1 MLRRAFALIA
11 FCAFISYP
19 ALAAAQTAAWSNYAG
34 DAQHTAI
41 SSVASQPLQA
51 IRWQTPV
58 DLNPQY
64 SGTSLLIH
72 YGSPV
77 ISANNTVV
85 VPVKTGATDGFK
97 LEGRSGATGALL
109 WTQTTDYSV
118 PTVGWKP
125 SYGPTIAPGNL
136 LYYAGAGGTIYTR
149 SNLDAAGAV
158 TPTQL
163 SFVGTGGDATNLG
176 NYTANKANFDANVKI
191 STPITSDSLGNI
203 YFGYQVANPAQVGGL
218 ASGLARIDSTG
229 HASFVTAASL
239 APAGDTTIRTISLG
253 SAPAVTTD
261 GSKVYVAIST
271 NNATST
277 GNQTGSG
284 YLVSL
289 NASNLSVAERTDTRD
304 VVTPANRS
312 RLTNISTSS
321 PTIGP
326 NGDVYFGVLENPA
339 GFIEQGVDAPL
350 RLDPDP
356 VEDARRVRVGH
367 HRLDRADE
375 HGAVVHRD
383 VRPYLLM
390 TKYNDYA
397 GRGGDGMNK
406 LAILDPNATQIDA
419 RTGATVMKEILTIA
433 GPTPD
438 AGVYRHAPR
447 TRSASGASTRRRST
461 RRPSA
466 SWPTART
473 GSCTAGTSRRTLFTE
488 VVTLTAGIGEAYTP
502 TLIGPDGTVYAI
514 NNATLFA
521 VGAPVPEPSSILA
534 VSGRGP
540 GNRNRLTPPEAHV
553 SEAIGYRA
561 LDRKLWER

>member
-1 MLRRAFALIA
+1 MLRRALALA
-11 FCAFISYP
+11 AFISYP
-19 ALAAAQTAAWSNYAG
+19 AFAEAQSAAWSNYAG

-41 SSVASQPLQA
+41 SGTASQPLQE

-77 ISANNTVV
+77 ISANNTIV

-109 WTQTTDYSV
+109 WTQSTDYSV

-125 SYGPTIAPGNL
+125 SYGPTIAPGNK

-163 SFVGTGGDATNLG
+163 SFVGAGGDATNLG
-176 NYTANKANFDANVKI
+176 NYTANKTNFDANVKI
-191 STPITSDSLGNI
+191 STPITSDGLGNI
-203 YFGYQVANPAQVGGL
+203 YFGYQVATPSQVGGL
-218 ASGLARIDSTG
+218 ESGLARIDSTG
-229 HASFVTAASL
+229 HASFVSAASL
-239 APAGDTTIRTISLG
+239 APSGDTTIKTISLG
-253 SAPAVTTD
+253 SAPAVTAD
-261 GSKVYVAIST
+261 GSKVYVSIST

-277 GNQTGSG
+277 GNQFGSG

-289 NASNLSVAERTDTRD
+289 NASNLTVAGRTDLRD
-304 VVTPANRS
+304 VVNTGNRA
-312 RLTNISTSS
+312 RVTNISTSS

-326 NGDVYFGVLENPA
+326 NGDVYFGVLGNPNSTSK
-339 GFIEQGVDAPL
+339 GWMLHFDSTLTQLKTP
-350 RLDPDP
+350 
-356 VEDARRVRVGH
+356 
-367 HRLDRADE
+367 
-375 HGAVVHRD
+375 GAFGWDITGSIVPKTMVPSYTGTS
-383 VRPYLLM
+383 PYLLM

-397 GRGGDGMNK
+397 GAGGTGINK
-406 LAILDPNATQIDA
+406 IAILDPYDTQIDS

-433 GPTPD
+433 GVTPD
-438 AGVYRHAPR
+438 PEYIATH
-447 TRSASGASTRRRST
+447 
-461 RRPSA
+461 PSA
-466 SWPTART
+466 VREWCINTAAIDPATFSVLANSEDGKLYRWDLRT
-473 GSCTAGTSRRTLFTE
+473 NQFTE
-488 VVTLTAGIGEAYTP
+488 FVTLTAGIGEAYTP

-521 VGAPVPEPSSILA
+521 VGAPVPEPTSILA
-534 VSGRGP
+534 LTGAALAIGTAVRRRLRRHRQP
-540 GNRNRLTPPEAHV
+540 GAG
-553 SEAIGYRA
+553 SEAVGEARLWV
-561 LDRKLWER
+561 LDG

>member
-1 MLRRAFALIA
+1 MFRRAFALVA
-11 FCAFISYP
+11 FFAYS
-19 ALAAAQTAAWSNYAG
+19 ALAAAQPAAWSNYAG
-34 DAQHTAI
+34 DAQHTAL
-41 SSVASQPLQA
+41 SGAGSQPLQA

-58 DLNPQY
+58 DLDPQY
-64 SGTSLLIH
+64 TGTSLLIH

-77 ISANNTVV
+77 ISANNTIV
-85 VPVKTGATDGFK
+85 VPVKTGATDGFR
-97 LEGRSGATGALL
+97 LEGRSGATGTLL

-125 SYGPTIAPGNL
+125 SYGPTIAPENK

-163 SFVGTGGDATNLG
+163 SFVGASGDATNLG
-176 NYTANKANFDANVKI
+176 NYNANKANYDANVKI
-191 STPITSDSLGNI
+191 STPITSDGFGNI
-203 YFGYQVANPAQVGGL
+203 YFGYQVANPSEVGGL
-218 ASGLARIDSTG
+218 ASGLARIDSAG
-229 HASFVTAASL
+229 HATFVTAASL

-277 GNQTGSG
+277 GNQFGSG
-284 YLVSL
+284 YLVAL
-289 NASNLSVAERTDTRD
+289 NASNLSVAGRTDLRD
-304 VVTPANRS
+304 VVTPANRA

-326 NGDVYFGVLENPA
+326 NGDVYFGVLENPSVSSK
-339 GFIEQGVDAPL
+339 GWMLHFDSTLTQSKTP
-350 RLDPDP
+350 
-356 VEDARRVRVGH
+356 
-367 HRLDRADE
+367 
-375 HGAVVHRD
+375 GAFGWDITGSIVPTSMVPSYTGSS
-383 VRPYLLM
+383 PYLLM

-397 GRGGDGMNK
+397 GRGGSGINK
-406 LAILDPNATQIDA
+406 IAILDPNATQIDA

-438 AGVYRHAPR
+438 PEFIATHPGAVREWCINTAAIDPATFSVLANSEDGNLYRWDLR
-447 TRSASGASTRRRST
+447 TNA
-461 RRPSA
+461 
-466 SWPTART
+466 
-473 GSCTAGTSRRTLFTE
+473 FTE
-488 VVTLTAGIGEAYTP
+488 VVTLTSGIGEAYTP

-514 NNATLFA
+514 NNGILFA

-534 VSGRGP
+534 VAGAALGIGAAVRRRLRSHRLP
-540 GNRNRLTPPEAHV
+540 GSR
-553 SEAIGYRA
+553 SEAVGAVRP
-561 LDRKLWER
+561 

>member
-1 MLRRAFALIA
+1 MLRRAFALVA
-11 FCAFISYP
+11 FFASPAF
-19 ALAAAQTAAWSNYAG
+19 AAAQTAAWSNYAG
-34 DAQHTAI
+34 DAQHTAL
-41 SSVASQPLQA
+41 SGVGTQPLQA

-64 SGTSLLIH
+64 SGNDLLIH

-85 VPVKTGATDGFK
+85 VPVKTGATDGFQ

-125 SYGPTIAPGNL
+125 SYGPTIAPGNK
-136 LYYAGAGGTIYTR
+136 LYYPGAGGTIYTR
-149 SNLDAAGAV
+149 GNLDTAGAV

-163 SFVGTGGDATNLG
+163 SFVGAGGDATDLG
-176 NYTANKANFDANVKI
+176 NYNANKANYDANVKI
-191 STPITSDSLGNI
+191 STPITSDGSGNI
-203 YFGYQVANPAQVGGL
+203 YFGYQVANPSQVGGL

-229 HASFVTAASL
+229 HATFVTAATL
-239 APAGDTTIRTISLG
+239 APAGDSTIRTISLG

-277 GNQTGSG
+277 GNQFGSG

-289 NASNLSVAERTDTRD
+289 NANLSVAGRTDLRD
-304 VVTPANRS
+304 VGTPANRA

-326 NGDVYFGVLENPA
+326 NGDVYFGVLENPFA
-339 GFIEQGVDAPL
+339 SSKGWMLHFDSTLTQSKTP
-350 RLDPDP
+350 
-356 VEDARRVRVGH
+356 
-367 HRLDRADE
+367 
-375 HGAVVHRD
+375 GAFGWDITGSIVPTSMVPSYTGAS
-383 VRPYLLM
+383 PYLLM

-397 GRGGDGMNK
+397 GLGGSGINK
-406 LAILDPNATQIDA
+406 IAILDPNDTQIDA

-438 AGVYRHAPR
+438 LEYIDTHPNAVREWCINTAAIDPASFSVLANSEDGKLYRWDLR
-447 TRSASGASTRRRST
+447 TNTFSE
-461 RRPSA
+461 
-466 SWPTART
+466 
-473 GSCTAGTSRRTLFTE
+473 F
-488 VVTLTAGIGEAYTP
+488 VTLTAGIGEAYTP

-521 VGAPVPEPSSILA
+521 VGTPVPEPASILA
-534 VSGRGP
+534 VAGAA
-540 GNRNRLTPPEAHV
+540 L
-553 SEAIGYRA
+553 AIGTAFRRHRRGA
-561 LDRKLWER
+561 KLS